1 MHKGFFGLLYYLN
14 VIFQATF
21 TLLTPPALLFVLA
34 WLLVNKAG
42 APSWIYVIA
51 IMLGVLTG
59 LFSMIKFVIS
69 ASSSIERLQN
79 QNRKNDNEK

>member
-21 TLLTPPALLFVLA
+21 TLLTPLALLFVLA
-34 WLLVNKAG
+34 WLFVNKAG

-51 IMLGVLTG
+51 ITLGVLTG